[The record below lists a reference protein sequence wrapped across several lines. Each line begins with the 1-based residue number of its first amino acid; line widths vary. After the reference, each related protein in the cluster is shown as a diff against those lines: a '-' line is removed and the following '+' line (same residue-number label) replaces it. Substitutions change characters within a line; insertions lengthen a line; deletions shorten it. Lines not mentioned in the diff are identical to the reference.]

1 MDMGKNPTPF
11 FNYLWDLE
19 PINSSNPQILQ
30 LQKKVNYWM
39 VIKNILD
46 GYKEK
51 KKDNIHQEP
60 GMLPAWNFINVCP
73 VINTNH

>member
-51 KKDNIHQEP
+51 TKIIYIRNLVCCLP
-60 GMLPAWNFINVCP
+60 G
-73 VINTNH
+73 TS